1 MDATAEKFPI
11 HWQRL
16 IIVVASIVGF
26 SSLFLPWIYSPIG
39 RTGLIGVTH
48 LALPEPSQAFKD
60 ARKAADNAGPGEETI
75 MMNSLLRRAAEKED
89 ESLKNAA
96 FVANVM
102 IDYRVFLC
110 WIIAALFALPL
121 IIALIGAKAA
131 PLPSTARTIVAVPS
145 AFAAALVFL
154 FGLAVLLTHQKWFSL
169 GIGPFVSFVAGI
181 TIIGSAPWKRP
192 APRTIA
198 LFFGKIGI
206 VGMVVLLI
214 IVTKNWKPSTPED
227 QTTQKTSLNLSP
239 TPDEGTPDAGS
250 YRVRLNEQFS
260 LGNYSYKIT
269 SVRVAKALGS
279 EFDRQ
284 RASDGAIYFVVNFL
298 IRNDGKQT
306 EETDP
311 NDFRLRDGQSRE
323 FSPDSRATMTV
334 SSDFILRELH
344 PGVFKKAAV
353 AFEVPEEVIK
363 TNFKIVIP
371 EKGLFKENRKT
382 AVLSLAPAH

>member
-60 ARKAADNAGPGEETI
+60 AGKAADNAGPGEETI
-75 MMNSLLRRAAEKED
+75 MMNSLLRRAAEKEN
-89 ESLKNAA
+89 ESLKHAA
-96 FVANVM
+96 FIAGVM
-102 IDYRVFLC
+102 ITYRVFLC
-110 WIIAALFALPL
+110 WSIAALFALPL
-121 IIALIGAKAA
+121 IVAFIGARAA
-131 PLPSTARTIVAVPS
+131 ALPSIARIIVVVPS
-145 AFAAALVFL
+145 VIAAALVFL
-154 FGLAVLLTHQKWFSL
+154 FSLVLLIHQTWFSL
-169 GIGPFVSFVAGI
+169 GIGPFASFIAGI

-250 YRVRLNEQFS
+250 YRVHLNEQFS
-260 LGNYSYKIT
+260 LGNHSYKIT

-306 EETDP
+306 EETDA
-311 NDFRLRDGQSRE
+311 NDFRLRDGQGRE

-334 SSDFILRELH
+334 STDFILRELH
-344 PGVFKKAAV
+344 PGVFKKAVV
-353 AFEVPEEVIK
+353 AFEVPAEVIK
-363 TNFKIVIP
+363 ANFKIVIP
-371 EKGLFKENRKT
+371 EKGLLKENRKT
-382 AVLSLAPAH
+382 AVLSLTPAH